1 MGAPQ
6 RLMSLIEKAG
16 ADEEKAESLV
26 NSYERLIDPDQMGER
41 YKVLVFVDEAQEVM
55 PPGGFGENEVFTY
68 VKEDEDDEDNP
79 DEAPKK

>member
-16 ADEEKAESLV
+16 VDEERAESLV

-55 PPGGFGENEVFTY
+55 PPGGFGENEVFNY
-68 VKEDEDDEDNP
+68 VKEDEDDDDNP
-79 DEAPKK
+79 EAPKK